1 MDDGLE
7 INLAV
12 KVNTVLRVNYIRL
25 FYLFVFFR
33 FAVFPVFIGLIDEYD
48 HFLIGQHINTIVTVW
63 CILREIARSFFW
75 SNPAGCPY

>member
-1 MDDGLE
+1 MEDGLE

-25 FYLFVFFR
+25 FYLFVFFSIYR
-33 FAVFPVFIGLIDEYD
+33 ISCIHRSDDYD

-75 SNPAGCPY
+75 LNPAVCPY